1 MKIEDKRK
9 EVYQLMDRSNICK
22 FTFGKSQCMFFVGIK
37 SEKTTID
44 DQEVYNVWNT
54 STDLYKQ
61 LDEKYLDMILSKGIS
76 YTSDRLRYERYVKK
90 INKIQS
96 RLDSDYYSSYA
107 KKIAISTIDNLK
119 ELVSSITEVRKKEPE
134 FFDIN

>member
-1 MKIEDKRK
+1 MKTEDKRK
-9 EVYQLMDRSNICK
+9 EVFELMDRSNICK
-22 FTFGKSQCMFFVGIK
+22 FTFGKSQCMFYTGIK

-61 LDEKYLDMILSKGIS
+61 LDEKYLDMILSRGVS
-76 YTSDRLRYERYVKK
+76 YTSDKLRYERYSKK
-90 INKIQS
+90 INNIQS
-96 RLDSDYYSSYA
+96 RLDSNYYSSYA
-107 KKIAISTIDNLK
+107 KKIAISTIENLRA
-119 ELVSSITEVRKKEPE
+119 LVSIITENRKKEPD